1 MLREWKRMGC
11 PLCWRVKW
19 ISKDSF
25 SAPTPPNYSRAACAS
40 PLLLHLHWWNREV
53 VRILCLVKK
62 RKIKKGATA
71 KYDTLGFFSFEM
83 ILACENIWTS
93 SWSIKTSTT
102 EKKISVVI
110 QSFILHPCS
119 VMEVS
124 QCRRSILVVWY
135 QKQKRG
141 EELTECGIFLL
152 FSLFTFQK
160 KISLGSLEVKRTKN
174 NQCVSIPY
182 LTFGQLVLLNYPDD
196 QTLIIMDV
204 DFRDQ
209 EGTGDRSAKE
219 EPPVLR

>member
-1 MLREWKRMGC
+1 
-11 PLCWRVKW
+11 
-19 ISKDSF
+19 
-25 SAPTPPNYSRAACAS
+25 
-40 PLLLHLHWWNREV
+40 
-53 VRILCLVKK
+53 
-62 RKIKKGATA
+62 
-71 KYDTLGFFSFEM
+71 M
-83 ILACENIWTS
+83 ILA
-93 SWSIKTSTT
+93 SIKTSTT
-102 EKKISVVI
+102 ETKISVII

-174 NQCVSIPY
+174 NQCVFISY

-209 EGTGDRSAKE
+209 EGTGDRSATE

>member
-1 MLREWKRMGC
+1 MGLQLAVKLFKRTAIVLLREWKRMGC

-62 RKIKKGATA
+62 KENKKGATA

-83 ILACENIWTS
+83 TLACENIWTS

-102 EKKISVVI
+102 ETKISVII

-174 NQCVSIPY
+174 NQCVSVCIY
-182 LTFGQLVLLNYPDD
+182 TILNVWSACLT
-196 QTLIIMDV
+196 
-204 DFRDQ
+204 
-209 EGTGDRSAKE
+209 
-219 EPPVLR
+219 

>member
-1 MLREWKRMGC
+1 
-11 PLCWRVKW
+11 
-19 ISKDSF
+19 
-25 SAPTPPNYSRAACAS
+25 
-40 PLLLHLHWWNREV
+40 
-53 VRILCLVKK
+53 
-62 RKIKKGATA
+62 
-71 KYDTLGFFSFEM
+71 
-83 ILACENIWTS
+83 
-93 SWSIKTSTT
+93 
-102 EKKISVVI
+102 
-110 QSFILHPCS
+110 
-119 VMEVS
+119 MEVS

-160 KISLGSLEVKRTKN
+160 KISFGSLEVKRTKI